1 MQKQVAYYENLIES
15 FRETSSLE
23 PSSANFDILKFEK
36 IPELLQEHSTNP
48 FRLNAFVV
56 GLVSG
61 GQFKLSISNEE
72 YEISKGQVYF
82 TSPWHIRQY
91 MNVKDWA
98 GYIMFFTPDFIYQYP
113 QGEYLFREFRFFHT
127 ENGVL
132 VKADGET
139 LERLKAQLEN
149 MYALLRSDHP
159 EKMKM
164 IFHYLNIFLYECKAA
179 FNHDTNGQV
188 STNKDTT
195 LNNFLN
201 SLNNYFIE
209 LNKGK
214 MDKALTLKYVANELH
229 LHPTYLSNLLKQQT
243 GKTAAQLVRERLV
256 VEAQSLLKNT
266 DMTVAEVAYYL
277 HFKDNSNFAK
287 FFRHQ
292 VGISP
297 SDYRERELQKSSD
310 PLKIT
315 T

>member
-1 MQKQVAYYENLIES
+1 MQKQVAYYDNLIES
-15 FRETSSLE
+15 FRDTSSLE
-23 PSSANFDILKFEK
+23 PSSPFFDILKFEE
-36 IPELLQEHSTNP
+36 IPSLLQEHSTNP
-48 FRLNAFVV
+48 YRLNAFVV
-56 GLVSG
+56 GLLSRG
-61 GQFKLSISNEE
+61 EIKLSISNVE
-72 YEISKGQVYF
+72 YEIEAGQVYF

-91 MNVKDWA
+91 LNVKDWK
-98 GYIMFFTPDFIYQYP
+98 GYVLFFTPDFIYQYP

-132 VKADGET
+132 VNADSET
-139 LERLKAQLEN
+139 LHRLELQLDS
-149 MYALLRSDHP
+149 MYKLLRSDHP

-164 IFHYLNIFLYECKAA
+164 IFHYLNIFLYECKAS
-179 FNHDTNGQV
+179 FSHDSNGQV
-188 STNKDTT
+188 SANKDTT

-201 SLNNYFIE
+201 SLNRYFIE

-214 MDKALTLKYVANELH
+214 MEKALTLKYVANELH
-229 LHPTYLSNLLKQQT
+229 LHPTYLSNLLKLQT

-256 VEAQSLLKNT
+256 LEAQSLLKNT

-297 SDYRERELQKSSD
+297 SDYRERELDKKSED
-310 PLKIT
+310 QKIT

>member
-1 MQKQVAYYENLIES
+1 MQKQVAYYENLEES

-23 PSSANFDILKFEK
+23 PNSPYFDVLRFEEIPKRMQDSS
-36 IPELLQEHSTNP
+36 SSP

-56 GLVSG
+56 GLVTKG
-61 GQFKLSISNEE
+61 DFKLGISNEV
-72 YEISKGQVYF
+72 YEVTGNQLYF

-91 MNVKDWA
+91 MNVEDWN
-98 GYIMFFTPDFIYQYP
+98 GLLMFFTPDFIFQYP
-113 QGEYLFREFRFFHT
+113 QGEYIFREFRYFHT

-132 VKADGET
+132 FKPDQ
-139 LERLKAQLEN
+139 ERLMKLYDHLEG
-149 MYALLRSDHP
+149 MYNLLRSPHP
-159 EKMKM
+159 ERFKMLY
-164 IFHYLNIFLYECKAA
+164 HYLNIFLYECKDVLADAA
-179 FNHDTNGQV
+179 LPN
-188 STNKDTT
+188 STGKDTT
-195 LNNFLN
+195 LNNFLH

-214 MDKALTLKYVANELH
+214 MDKPLTLKYVANELH

-243 GKTAAQLVRERLV
+243 GKTAAQLVRERLIL
-256 VEAQSLLKNT
+256 EAQSLLKNT

-297 SDYRERELQKSSD
+297 SDYREKAKESQE
-310 PLKIT
+310 
-315 T
+315 